1 MLLKEFI
8 PSQDLQEFVRLF
20 RIVHFVFD
28 KNDPLPFKAYPPRPE
43 HCLAFFPY
51 DREQLEI
58 ANSNTKVE
66 NIPVILYGQPL
77 CVTNRFVGREFLV
90 FQVIFQPG
98 ALYRL
103 TGIPAEQFTD
113 EYIDAETIFSSSLR
127 EVNEQLFH
135 ARSYEAMLQTG
146 HQFVK
151 GLIKKVR
158 KDLHAVDE
166 MSQLLLKKDGNIAM
180 DWLAKESCLST
191 RQFERKFK
199 ERTGIPPK
207 LFARVIRF
215 DKAFLLKN
223 RFPEWD
229 WLRIAVECDF
239 YDYQHLAKT
248 YKEFTGLSPAAFHEI
263 ESKSPERKFGLSE
276 TYYSGD

>member
-8 PSQDLQEFVRLF
+8 PPPELKEFVRLF
-20 RIVHFVFD
+20 RIVHFVFG

-58 ANSNTKVE
+58 SNSSTKIE

-77 CVTNRFVGREFLV
+77 QVTNRFVGREFLV
-90 FQVIFQPG
+90 FQIIFQPG

-103 TGIPAEQFTD
+103 TGIPAEKFTD
-113 EYIDAETIFSSSLR
+113 NYIDAETVFSSSLR

-146 HQFVK
+146 HSFVK
-151 GLIKKVR
+151 ALIKKV
-158 KDLHAVDE
+158 KKEQHAVDDISR
-166 MSQLLLKKDGNIAM
+166 MLLRKDGLLSI
-180 DWLAKESCLST
+180 DWLAKESSLST

-229 WLRIAVECDF
+229 WLKIAIECDF

-248 YKEFTGLSPAAFHEI
+248 YKEFTELSPAAFQEL
-263 ESKSPERKFGLSE
+263 ENRSPERKFGLAE
-276 TYYSGD
+276 TYYEGE